1 MVIKTGVVV
10 PTLGTRTE
18 LLLGCLNSIRLAG
31 DSFIQLVAPSSF
43 DAESLITSRL
53 IDGVSLDP
61 KAGLAK
67 AINLGI
73 AELPS
78 EIMYAT
84 WLGDDDLLKSSAVT
98 LCEQVL
104 EESPVTVLVYG
115 NCEYIDAEGN
125 AIWKN
130 SFGKVASKLIR
141 VGPCLIPQPGS
152 LFRRN
157 VFENIGGLDATYGW
171 AFDFDLFIR
180 FSKQG
185 SMEYIDKDL
194 ASFRWHSDSLT
205 VKQRRDS
212 VREASMAR
220 ARNQSVIL
228 RMVMRPIEPLIRVAT
243 LHGPRLFKQKSS
255 T

>member
-31 DSFIQLVAPSSF
+31 DSFIQLVAPISF
-43 DAESLITSRL
+43 DAEPLITSGL

-61 KAGLAK
+61 KSGLAK

-73 AELPS
+73 AELPR

-185 SMEYIDKDL
+185 SMKYIDKDL

-220 ARNQSVIL
+220 SRNQSVIL
-228 RMVMRPIEPLIRVAT
+228 RTIMRPIEPLIQLAT
-243 LHGPRLFKQKSS
+243 LHGPRLFKQKNSN
-255 T
+255 

>member
-10 PTLGTRTE
+10 PTLGIRSE
-18 LLLGCLNSIRLAG
+18 LLTECLNSIRLAG
-31 DSFIQLVAPSSF
+31 DSFIQLVAPGSF
-43 DAESLITSRL
+43 DAQSLTTSGL
-53 IDGVSLDP
+53 VDGIVLDP
-61 KAGLAK
+61 GAGLAK

-73 AELPS
+73 AEMPR
-78 EIMYAT
+78 EIMYTT

-98 LCEQVL
+98 LCEQIL
-104 EESPVTVLVYG
+104 EESPNAVMVFG

-125 AIWKN
+125 TIWKN
-130 SFGKVASKLIR
+130 SFGKVALKFIR

-180 FSKQG
+180 LSKQG
-185 SMEYIDKDL
+185 SIEYINKEL

-205 VKQRRDS
+205 VKQRKKS

-220 ARNQSVIL
+220 ARNQSVTL
-228 RMVMRPIEPLIRVAT
+228 RTVMRPIEPLIRVAT
-243 LHGPRLFKQKSS
+243 LHGPRLFKQKRVV
-255 T
+255 

>member
-18 LLLGCLNSIRLAG
+18 LLFGCLNSIRLAG
-31 DSFIQLVAPSSF
+31 DSYIQLVAPSSF
-43 DAESLITSRL
+43 DADSLMTSGL

-73 AELPS
+73 AELPK

-84 WLGDDDLLKSSAVT
+84 WLGDDDLLKSSAIT

-104 EESPVTVLVYG
+104 EESPVTVMVYG
-115 NCEYIDAEGN
+115 NCEYIDAIGN

-180 FSKQG
+180 LSKQG
-185 SMEYIDKDL
+185 SIEYINKEL

-205 VKQRRDS
+205 VRQRRES

-220 ARNQSVIL
+220 SRNQSVML
-228 RMVMRPIEPLIRVAT
+228 RTIMRPIEPLIQLAT
-243 LHGPRLFKQKSS
+243 LHGPRLFKQKNSN
-255 T
+255 

>member
-84 WLGDDDLLKSSAVT
+84 W
-98 LCEQVL
+98 
-104 EESPVTVLVYG
+104 
-115 NCEYIDAEGN
+115 
-125 AIWKN
+125 
-130 SFGKVASKLIR
+130 
-141 VGPCLIPQPGS
+141 
-152 LFRRN
+152 
-157 VFENIGGLDATYGW
+157 
-171 AFDFDLFIR
+171 
-180 FSKQG
+180 
-185 SMEYIDKDL
+185 
-194 ASFRWHSDSLT
+194 
-205 VKQRRDS
+205 
-212 VREASMAR
+212 
-220 ARNQSVIL
+220 
-228 RMVMRPIEPLIRVAT
+228 
-243 LHGPRLFKQKSS
+243 
-255 T
+255 

>member
-1 MVIKTGVVV
+1 VVIKTGVVV

-31 DSFIQLVAPSSF
+31 DSFIQLVAPGSF
-43 DAESLITSRL
+43 DTESLVASGL

-73 AELPS
+73 AELPR

-98 LCEQVL
+98 LCEMVL
-104 EESPVTVLVYG
+104 DESPTAVMVYG

-125 AIWKN
+125 AIWNN
-130 SFGKVASKLIR
+130 SFGKAASKFIR
-141 VGPCLIPQPGS
+141 IGPCLIPQPGS
-152 LFRRN
+152 LFRRK

-180 FSKQG
+180 LSKQG
-185 SMEYIDKDL
+185 SIEYINKEL

-205 VKQRRDS
+205 VKQRKES

-220 ARNQSVIL
+220 SRNQSVVL
-228 RMVMRPIEPLIRVAT
+228 RTVMRPIEPLIRMAT

-255 T
+255 S